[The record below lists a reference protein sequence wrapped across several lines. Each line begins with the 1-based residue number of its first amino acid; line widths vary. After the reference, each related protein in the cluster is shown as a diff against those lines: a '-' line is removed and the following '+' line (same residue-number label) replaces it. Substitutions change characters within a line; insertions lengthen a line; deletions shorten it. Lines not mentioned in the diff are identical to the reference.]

1 MSGEVFRKPYLP
13 IVFSTLVGS
22 GFQMTA
28 TFSTVIVLSITS
40 LYTPL
45 NTLYW
50 TSLMMGMFP
59 VLGIVNG
66 YISARMY
73 KFFNGT
79 NWMTLSTISMLFVS
93 GFFSACLAL
102 IYLLEAFET

>member
-1 MSGEVFRKPYLP
+1 
-13 IVFSTLVGS
+13 
-22 GFQMTA
+22 
-28 TFSTVIVLSITS
+28 
-40 LYTPL
+40 
-45 NTLYW
+45 
-50 TSLMMGMFP
+50 MGMFP